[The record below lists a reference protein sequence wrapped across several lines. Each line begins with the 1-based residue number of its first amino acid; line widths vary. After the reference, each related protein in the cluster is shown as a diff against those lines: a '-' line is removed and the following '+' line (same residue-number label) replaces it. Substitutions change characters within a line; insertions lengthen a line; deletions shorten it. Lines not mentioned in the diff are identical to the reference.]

1 VSIIFLIIGLLMFV
15 GLVVV
20 HEMGHFYAARRNG
33 VEVEEF
39 GIGFPPRAKVLKKV
53 NGTEYTLNWLPLG
66 GFVKLKGEHD
76 SDTRKGSFG
85 AASLKNKMKIM
96 LAGVLMNIL
105 AAVVLFTVIAL
116 FGMPKSSLERLPFY
130 SNEQF
135 SVASDTKIVKND
147 TMLSYVAPDSPAANA
162 GLEAG
167 DEVKVIADETID
179 SADELRSLVAEKHGQ
194 NVEVVYVRGNKT
206 ESRTT
211 TALLND
217 ERVEGQGHFGVDP
230 IDSTVFRATW
240 SAPIV
245 GVATTAQYIDV
256 SFRGLGYIVTS
267 LFAGNTEQATSSVG
281 GPVATF
287 KILSDTSSLGILYV
301 LFVIALISVS
311 LAVMNILPIPAL
323 DGGRAF
329 VTLLFRAL
337 RKPLTQKT
345 EELIHGS
352 GFAFLMVLIVL
363 ITVVDVQRFF

>member
-1 VSIIFLIIGLLMFV
+1 MAILFLIIGLLLFI

-20 HEMGHFYAARRNG
+20 HEMGHFFAARRTG

-96 LAGVLMNIL
+96 VAGVAMNLL
-105 AAVVLFTVIAL
+105 AAAVIFTILAL

-130 SNEQF
+130 NQEQF
-135 SVASDTKIVKND
+135 TVASDTKIAHND
-147 TMLSYVAPDSPAANA
+147 TILSYVAPESPAADA
-162 GLEAG
+162 GLIAG
-167 DEVKVIADETID
+167 DEVTSIAGESID
-179 SADELRSLVAEKHGQ
+179 NADELRKLVAEKHGQ
-194 NVEVVYVRGNKT
+194 SVVVMYDRGEEKGL
-206 ESRTT
+206 TT
-211 TALLND
+211 TATLN
-217 ERVEGQGHFGVDP
+217 ESPIEGEGHFGVDP
-230 IDSTVFRATW
+230 IDATVFRATW

-245 GVATTAQYIDV
+245 GIATTAQYVDV
-256 SFRGLGYIVTS
+256 SLRGLGYVVTS
-267 LFAGNTEQATSSVG
+267 LFAGETEQATSSVG

-329 VTLLFRAL
+329 VTLLFHAIK
-337 RKPLTQKT
+337 KPLTKNT

-352 GFAFLMVLIVL
+352 GFAFLMLLIVV
-363 ITVVDVQRFF
+363 ITVVDVRRFF